1 MYVSGCNEKQVID
14 EVVAHK
20 DKISTIHLWFDCG
33 PHFRSYENLGHH
45 YRMALDL
52 QIKVIVHYFAE
63 KHGKG
68 DVDTFFSQVMQWIK
82 RGLAKKDALIE
93 DLLGLLKC
101 FSIGAAADMKIKP
114 HPAGPVYHVEIFD
127 SQEKPHTYTT
137 LGAQQLQI
145 TKTYC
150 LEFKPHVRSST
161 CSVHN
166 RFFSTNIVDSG
177 VELLGALLS
186 TCHISFRCMVIR
198 LFSVLA
204 FDC

>member
-1 MYVSGCNEKQVID
+1 MSGFSEKQVIG
-14 EVVAHK
+14 EVVAHN
-20 DKISTIHLWFDCG
+20 DKISTIHLWSDCG

-52 QIKVIVHYFAE
+52 QTKVGVHYFAE

-82 RGLAKKDALIE
+82 RGVAKKDALIE
-93 DLLGLLKC
+93 DLPGLLKC

-137 LGAQQLQI
+137 LGAQKLQI
-145 TKTYC
+145 SKTYC

-166 RFFSTNIVDSG
+166 RFFSTNTVESG

-186 TCHISFRCMVIR
+186 TCNIRFRCMVIG
-198 LFSVLA
+198 LF
-204 FDC
+204 